1 MLTSFHEKDNWDLI
15 YYISFSQK
23 HDRKSTFR
31 LSKTVSSVSRHLF
44 IILNL
49 FVTQAMSPLY
59 VKNLSSNL
67 QHDQGKIMPFFNH
80 GLS

>member
-1 MLTSFHEKDNWDLI
+1 MI
-15 YYISFSQK
+15 GSQPVDFQK
-23 HDRKSTFR
+23 LFF
-31 LSKTVSSVSRHLF
+31 SVSRHSV

>member
-1 MLTSFHEKDNWDLI
+1 MI
-15 YYISFSQK
+15 GSQPVDFQK
-23 HDRKSTFR
+23 LFFF
-31 LSKTVSSVSRHLF
+31 SVSRHSV

-67 QHDQGKIMPFFNH
+67 QHDQGKIMPFLTMVCLKDSFI
-80 GLS
+80 